1 MKTPAV
7 FTKSGNKA
15 TASVKLD
22 KTVFDVVPEQHD
34 LLKQAYTSYLANGR
48 DNLAFTKTR
57 GLVRGGG
64 RKPWRQ
70 KGTGRAR
77 FGSIRNPI
85 WTGGGIAFGPTGQE
99 NYKKKIHKNAKH
111 QALRQAL
118 SISLDSGKLHVI
130 ESIDPKMAKTK
141 EAVAFIDKLK
151 LTGKIMIVVKDKTEL
166 LSRATRNIK
175 TVSCVQAQYLNVYDV
190 LNADN
195 IIIEKPA
202 LETIEK
208 WLGVT
213 K

>member
-1 MKTPAV
+1 MKTPIV

-15 TASVKLD
+15 TSAVKLN
-22 KTVFDVVPEQHD
+22 KTVFDVIPEKHD
-34 LLKQAYTSYLANGR
+34 LLQQAYTSYLANGR
-48 DNLAFTKTR
+48 DNLAVTKTR

-99 NYKKKIHKNAKH
+99 NYKKKLHKNAKH

-118 SISLDSGKLHVI
+118 SLSLDSGKFHVI
-130 ESIDPKMAKTK
+130 EAIDPKMTKTK
-141 EAVAFIDKLK
+141 EAVSLISKLK
-151 LTGKIMIVVKDKTEL
+151 LEGKLLIVVDNKTES
-166 LSRATRNIK
+166 LSRAVQNINN
-175 TVSCVQAQYLNVYDV
+175 VSCVQATYLNVFDV

-195 IIIEKPA
+195 IIVEKPA
-202 LETIEK
+202 IEAIEN